1 MVTCIK
7 DIFLEAVSDC
17 LLAFNVSQLE
27 SLTIRCKA
35 GSLQVSKKG
44 IFKVAKIVESL
55 GFTENCSHK
64 VWVPVQ
70 DKIMIRKV
78 PKYNVSKKIG
88 SRKYSLRLFKK

>member
-44 IFKVAKIVESL
+44 IFEVAKIVESL

-78 PKYNVSKKIG
+78 PKYNVSEK
-88 SRKYSLRLFKK
+88 RLALENTL

>member
-44 IFKVAKIVESL
+44 IFEVAKIVESL

-64 VWVPVQ
+64 VGIPVQ
-70 DKIMIRKV
+70 DKIKIRKV
-78 PKYNVSKKIG
+78 PKYNVSEK
-88 SRKYSLRLFKK
+88 RLALEYTL